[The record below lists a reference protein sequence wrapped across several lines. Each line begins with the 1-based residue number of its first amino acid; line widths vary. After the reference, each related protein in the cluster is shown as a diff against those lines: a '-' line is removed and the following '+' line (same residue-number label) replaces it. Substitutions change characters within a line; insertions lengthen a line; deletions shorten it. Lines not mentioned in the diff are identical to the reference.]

1 MSGDPWRINTR
12 ARLDHLISAEYRA
25 QVEEEKKAYLTRKMR
40 LVSWRPDFFR
50 ISAVPDVEYPYD
62 PAVLRAIREF
72 DPNVIPLTITRGFRA
87 ATGEV
92 RAFKFHVLSSHRWDP
107 KQAPSR
113 ACRYVIMPTW
123 GNAPHP
129 THIDLHLENR
139 ELRPGN
145 GLPGGFIPFDW
156 PVYYALRSSY
166 QEWTASETRAWLE
179 QNDRAAQATR
189 NRVAAERRIDGA
201 IARDG
206 KRIMGHIRNFS
217 REDAIRL
224 RERWKAAGRRPQV
237 SVPEKVSR
245 A

>member
-12 ARLDHLISAEYRA
+12 ARLDHLIDAEYRA
-25 QVEEEKKAYLTRKMR
+25 QVREEKKAYLTKRMR
-40 LVSWRPDFFR
+40 MNSWRPDFFR

-72 DPNVIPLTITRGFRA
+72 DPNTIPLTITRGFRA
-87 ATGEV
+87 QTGEV
-92 RAFKFHVLSSHRWDP
+92 RTFKFHVLSSHRWDP

-113 ACRYVIMPTW
+113 ACAFVIMPTW

-145 GLPGGFIPFDW
+145 GLPGGYIPFDW
-156 PVYYALRSSY
+156 GVYYALRSSY
-166 QEWTASETRAWLE
+166 QEWTAQELRTWLE
-179 QNDRAAQATR
+179 QNDRAAQA
-189 NRVAAERRIDGA
+189 RVRREQAEKRVNGAIDRDGA
-201 IARDG
+201 
-206 KRIMGHIRNFS
+206 RIMGHIRNFS

-224 RERWKAAGRRPQV
+224 RKRWLEAGRRPQV
-237 SVPEKVSR
+237 TVPEKVTP